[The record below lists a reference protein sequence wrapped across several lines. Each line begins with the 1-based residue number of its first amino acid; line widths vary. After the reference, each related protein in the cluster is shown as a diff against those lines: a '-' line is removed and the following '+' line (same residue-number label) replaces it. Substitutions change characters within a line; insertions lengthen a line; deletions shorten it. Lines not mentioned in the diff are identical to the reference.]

1 MTSQVHS
8 ITDAPL
14 RHSTE
19 QHARMVRYT
28 VAMSTRV
35 VCFVLAAVVG
45 VVWQSWW
52 AAVFV
57 AAAIVLPY
65 VAVVDA
71 NAGGDRYQARRED
84 EGLAPQ
90 PRRLSTGGEDLP
102 AEPRQWWEEEH
113 DGAPSPS
120 SAEGA
125 VISGELSD
133 DDAPD
138 GTQS

>member
-28 VAMSTRV
+28 IAMSTRV

-71 NAGGDRYQARRED
+71 NAGGDRYQARREA
-84 EGLAPQ
+84 EGLTTQ
-90 PRRLSTGGEDLP
+90 PRRLSTGGDGPPE
-102 AEPRQWWEEEH
+102 EPRQWWEEEH
-113 DGAPSPS
+113 DAAHSPG
-120 SAEGA
+120 SADGA
-125 VISGELSD
+125 VITGELD
-133 DDAPD
+133 EDRTPD
-138 GTQS
+138 GTPR